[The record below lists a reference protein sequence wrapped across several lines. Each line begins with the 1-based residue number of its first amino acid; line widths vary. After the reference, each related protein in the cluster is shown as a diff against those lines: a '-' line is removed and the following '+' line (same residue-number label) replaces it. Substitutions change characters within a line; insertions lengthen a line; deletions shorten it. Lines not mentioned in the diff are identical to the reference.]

1 MQSSLTLTMGI
12 CQQGSGFGRKV
23 KAFSTWAGGA
33 AEERSTIQPN
43 ALCNALPEEEL
54 TLSISVGPV
63 KQGNS
68 SSPNN
73 EDIHAPLIPAGRM
86 APFVLVTALFF
97 LWGVP
102 NNLNDILIRQFMK
115 SFEINRLQAGLVQF
129 AFYMGYF
136 LLAMPAAQLMRRAG
150 YKAGI
155 LVGLCLYGA
164 GCILFW
170 PAAIVAKYW
179 FFLTA
184 LFVIASGL
192 AFLET
197 AASPFTLQVGD
208 PRSAARRL
216 NFAQAFNPLGSIS
229 AVLVGSRFIF
239 SGIELNP
246 AQVTAM
252 QAAGKYQEYLR
263 SETLRVVAP
272 YLVLGAIVLFWAIL
286 IARTPFPH
294 TGLDFSHDDL
304 VSDQSKPLHE
314 RRHFVLAVLAQFL
327 YVGAQVG
334 TWSYMIPYVIS
345 GTAVGERTAG
355 YWLTGALVAFTAGRF
370 FSAWL
375 LQFVPAAHLL
385 GAYAVLNAAICGVAV
400 LRPGWLGVVSLVAVS
415 FLMSTMFPTIF
426 ALGTR
431 GLGTRTKT
439 GAALIVMAIIGG
451 ALITLAMGRVAD
463 RVNIAAAY
471 LVPAVCFVGIAL
483 YAWLGSQSDPEEI
496 AAERAA
502 LAG

>member
-1 MQSSLTLTMGI
+1 M
-12 CQQGSGFGRKV
+12 V
-23 KAFSTWAGGA
+23 
-33 AEERSTIQPN
+33 
-43 ALCNALPEEEL
+43 
-54 TLSISVGPV
+54 SISSGPATRDHT
-63 KQGNS
+63 
-68 SSPNN
+68 PPPDN
-73 EDIHAPLIPAGRM
+73 EDVQAPLIPAGRM
-86 APFVLVTALFF
+86 LPFILVTALFF

-102 NNLNDILIRQFMK
+102 NNFNDILIRQFMK

-129 AFYMGYF
+129 AFYLGYF

-164 GCILFW
+164 GCVLFW

-197 AASPFTLQVGD
+197 ASSPFILQLGD
-208 PRSAARRL
+208 PRSAARRINL
-216 NFAQAFNPLGSIS
+216 SQAFNPLGSIS

-239 SGIELNP
+239 SGIELKP
-246 AQVTAM
+246 AQVVTM
-252 QAAGKYQEYLR
+252 QAAGTYQAYLR

-272 YLVLGAIVLFWAIL
+272 YLGLGAIVLFWAIL

-294 TGLDFSHDDL
+294 TGLDFSQSTLAADH
-304 VSDQSKPLHE
+304 SKPLWK
-314 RRHFVLAVLAQFL
+314 RRHFVFAVIAQFL
-327 YVGAQVG
+327 YVGAQVS

-345 GTAVGERTAG
+345 GTGIGERPAG

-375 LQFVPAAHLL
+375 LRFVSAPHLL
-385 GAYAVLNAAICGVAV
+385 GGYAVLNAAICGLAMM
-400 LRPGWLGVVSLVAVS
+400 RPGWLGVCSLVAVS
-415 FLMSTMFPTIF
+415 FLMSTMFPSIF

-431 GLGTRTKT
+431 GLGTRTKS
-439 GAALIVMAIIGG
+439 GSALIVMAIIGG
-451 ALITLAMGRVAD
+451 ALITLVMGKIAD
-463 RVNIAAAY
+463 RVSIAAGY
-471 LVPAVCFVGIAL
+471 LVPAICFVGIAL
-483 YAWLGSQSDPEEI
+483 YGWFGSRLDAEEI
-496 AAERAA
+496 AGAEAGAA
-502 LAG
+502 TSKG

>member
-1 MQSSLTLTMGI
+1 M
-12 CQQGSGFGRKV
+12 
-23 KAFSTWAGGA
+23 
-33 AEERSTIQPN
+33 
-43 ALCNALPEEEL
+43 
-54 TLSISVGPV
+54 SISVGPIGQE
-63 KQGNS
+63 KQASEGSENL
-68 SSPNN
+68 
-73 EDIHAPLIPAGRM
+73 EAPLIPAGRM
-86 APFVLVTALFF
+86 VPFVLVTALFF
-97 LWGVP
+97 LWGIP

-115 SFEINRLQAGLVQF
+115 SFEINRLQAGLVQS
-129 AFYMGYF
+129 AFYLGYF

-150 YKAGI
+150 YKTGI

-164 GCILFW
+164 GCMMFW
-170 PAAIVAKYW
+170 PAAYIAKYW

-239 SGIELNP
+239 SGIELKP
-246 AQVTAM
+246 AEVAAM
-252 QAAGKYQEYLR
+252 QAAGKYEAYLR

-294 TGLDFSHDDL
+294 TGMDFSHDALAKDH
-304 VSDQSKPLHE
+304 SKPLWA
-314 RRHFVLAVLAQFL
+314 RKHFVLAVVAQFL
-327 YVGAQVG
+327 YVGAQVS

-345 GTAVGERTAG
+345 GTGIGERQAG

-375 LQFVPAAHLL
+375 LQFVSAPNLL
-385 GAYAVLNAAICGVAV
+385 GIYSVLNAAICGVAV
-400 LRPGWLGVVSLVAVS
+400 LEPGWIGVYALVAVS

-426 ALGTR
+426 ALGTK
-431 GLGTRTKT
+431 GLGARTKT

-463 RVNIAAAY
+463 QVSIAAAY
-471 LVPAVCFVGIAL
+471 MVPGVCFLGIAL

-496 AAERAA
+496 AAEQAPAA
-502 LAG
+502 S

>member
-1 MQSSLTLTMGI
+1 LG
-12 CQQGSGFGRKV
+12 
-23 KAFSTWAGGA
+23 
-33 AEERSTIQPN
+33 
-43 ALCNALPEEEL
+43 
-54 TLSISVGPV
+54 ISVGPAGQS
-63 KQGNS
+63 KDELRG
-68 SSPNN
+68 
-73 EDIHAPLIPAGRM
+73 DDRDAPLIPADRL
-86 APFVLVTALFF
+86 APFVLVIALFF

-102 NNLNDILIRQFMK
+102 NNFNDILIRQFMK

-136 LLAMPAAQLMRRAG
+136 LLAMPAAQFMKRAG

-155 LVGLCLYGA
+155 LVGLCLFGA
-164 GCILFW
+164 GCVLFW
-170 PAAIVAKYW
+170 PAAVVGRYW
-179 FFLTA
+179 FFLSA

-197 AASPFTLQVGD
+197 AASPFTLQMGD

-216 NFAQAFNPLGSIS
+216 NFAQAFNPLGSIT

-239 SGIELNP
+239 SGIELKP
-246 AQVTAM
+246 AQVVAM
-252 QAAGKYQEYLR
+252 EAAGKYQAYLR
-263 SETLRVVAP
+263 SETLRVVTP
-272 YLVLGAIVLFWAIL
+272 YLVLGGVVLFWAIL

-294 TGLDFSHDDL
+294 TGLDYSHEAQ
-304 VSDQSKPLHE
+304 VSDHSEPLWK
-314 RRHFVLAVLAQFL
+314 RKHFVFAVVAQFL

-345 GTAVGERTAG
+345 AAAVGERIAG
-355 YWLTGALVAFTAGRF
+355 YWLTGALVAFTTGRF

-375 LQFVPAAHLL
+375 LRFVPAAHLL
-385 GAYAVLNAAICGVAV
+385 GTYAVLNAAICGVAV
-400 LRPGWLGVVSLVAVS
+400 FRPSWLGVYSLVTVS

-426 ALGTR
+426 ALGTK

-463 RVNIAAAY
+463 RVNIATSY
-471 LVPAVCFVGIAL
+471 LVPAACFIGIAL
-483 YAWLGSQSDPEEI
+483 YAWLFSQTKVDE
-496 AAERAA
+496 AAA
-502 LAG
+502 